1 MQVTKARIF
10 CWLVIFPSLSL
21 FAQTVTVNS
30 FELPNGLRVILS
42 PSNDMQAAAVCVY
55 HMRGAR
61 NEPAES
67 RGIAYLYQYLMFDGN
82 ENLEP
87 YDHVLFINK
96 MGGTVSGRVN
106 YDNSVFYEL
115 LPAQEIN
122 VALWLESERLKSL
135 RLQDSNIDYH
145 KNQIFNRI
153 NRLWESNQ
161 NFKAQTW
168 VHGKVFEGSAYE
180 HPLYGDLNKIRFLN
194 NDRIRENYQ
203 NFQDLANTLL
213 IIAGK
218 FDINELKAGINKFF
232 QDIPPGRRPQNPVF
246 SAQNQR
252 KSYLVKNWLVPGL
265 KKNFVV
271 FGIKSPAKIGYNFMY
286 FDFLRYYLTDPRFAR
301 LDYILNT
308 VNKLDVEIESSFTD
322 YMEANC
328 LTIEISS
335 LKRINLEKAKYVLE
349 KEFQAL
355 GKQLISNSDLKSI
368 RSLMEI
374 DFLKSIASL
383 EERCLRIG
391 EFYHMFGELN
401 FFDVQLKRL
410 RKITTYD
417 VLESAKKYLLK
428 ENQVILNVYAE

>member
-1 MQVTKARIF
+1 MTKARIF
-10 CWLVIFPSLSL
+10 CWLVIFPVLSL
-21 FAQTVTVNS
+21 YAQTVAVSS

-42 PSNDMQAAAVCVY
+42 PSNDMQAAVVCVY
-55 HMRGAR
+55 HMYGAR
-61 NEPAES
+61 NESAES

-96 MGGTVSGRVN
+96 MGGVVSGRVN

-145 KNQIFNRI
+145 KNQIFSRI

-161 NFKAQTW
+161 NFKAQNW
-168 VHGKVFEGSAYE
+168 VQSKVFEGSAYE

-194 NDRIRENYQ
+194 NDRIRGSYQ
-203 NFQDLANTLL
+203 NFQDLADILL

-252 KSYLVKNWLVPGL
+252 KAYVTKNWLVPGL
-265 KKNFVV
+265 KKNFAV

-286 FDFLRYYLTDPRFAR
+286 FDFLRYYLTDTRFAR

-308 VNKLDVEIESSFTD
+308 VNKLNVEIECNFTD

-335 LKRINLEKAKYVLE
+335 PKRINLEKAKYVLE
-349 KEFQAL
+349 SEFQAL
-355 GKQLISNSDLKSI
+355 GKNLISSSDLKSI

-374 DFLKSIASL
+374 DFLKGMTSL
-383 EERCLRIG
+383 EDRCLRIG

-410 RKITTYD
+410 RKITSYD
-417 VLESAKKYLLK
+417 VLESAKKYLIK
-428 ENQVILNVYAE
+428 ENQVVLNVYAQ

>member
-1 MQVTKARIF
+1 M
-10 CWLVIFPSLSL
+10 IFPVLSL
-21 FAQTVTVNS
+21 FSQTVAVSS

-42 PSNDMQAAAVCVY
+42 PSNDMQAAVVCVY
-55 HMRGAR
+55 HMYGAR
-61 NEPAES
+61 NESAES

-87 YDHVLFINK
+87 YDHVLFIGK
-96 MGGTVSGRVN
+96 MGGVVSGRVN

-145 KNQIFNRI
+145 KNQIFNRL

-161 NFKAQTW
+161 NFKAQNW
-168 VHGKVFEGSAYE
+168 VQSKVFEGSAYE
-180 HPLYGDLNKIRFLN
+180 HPLYGDLNKIRSLN
-194 NDRIRENYQ
+194 NDRIRGSYQ
-203 NFQDLANTLL
+203 NFQDLANILL

-246 SAQNQR
+246 SSQNQR
-252 KSYLVKNWLVPGL
+252 KAYVTKNWLVPDL

-286 FDFLRYYLTDPRFAR
+286 FDFLRYYLTDTRFAR

-308 VNKLDVEIESSFTD
+308 VNKLNVEIECNFTD

-335 LKRINLEKAKYVLE
+335 PKRINMEKAKIVLQS
-349 KEFQAL
+349 EFQAL
-355 GKQLISNSDLKSI
+355 GKNLISSSDLKSI

-374 DFLKSIASL
+374 DFLKGMTSL
-383 EERCLRIG
+383 EDRCLRIG
-391 EFYHMFGELN
+391 EFYHMLGELN

-410 RKITTYD
+410 RKITSYD
-417 VLESAKKYLLK
+417 VLEIAKKYLIK
-428 ENQVILNVYAE
+428 ENQVVLNVYTQ

>member
-1 MQVTKARIF
+1 MLVTKARIF
-10 CWLVIFPSLSL
+10 CWLVIFPFLSL
-21 FAQTVTVNS
+21 FAQTVAVSS

-42 PSNDMQAAAVCVY
+42 PSSDMQAAAVCVY
-55 HMRGAR
+55 HMYGAR
-61 NEPAES
+61 NEPDES

-82 ENLEP
+82 ENIEP

-96 MGGTVSGRVN
+96 MGGAVSGRVN

-161 NFKAQTW
+161 SFKAQSW
-168 VHGKVFEGSAYE
+168 VHAKVFEGSAYE

-203 NFQDLANTLL
+203 NFQDLANILL

-232 QDIPPGRRPQNPVF
+232 QDIPPGRRPKNPVF
-246 SAQNQR
+246 NSQNQR

-271 FGIKSPAKIGYNFMY
+271 FGIKCPAKIGYNFMY
-286 FDFLRYYLTDPRFAR
+286 FDFLRYYLTDPRFSR

-308 VNKLDVEIESSFTD
+308 VNKLNVEIECSFTD

-335 LKRINLEKAKYVLE
+335 PKRINLEKAKYVLE
-349 KEFQAL
+349 IEFQAL
-355 GKQLISNSDLKSI
+355 GKNLISSNDLKSI

-374 DFLKSIASL
+374 DFLKSMVSL
-383 EERCLRIG
+383 EERCQRIG
-391 EFYHMFGELN
+391 EFYHMFSELN

-410 RKITTYD
+410 RKITSYD

-428 ENQVILNVYAE
+428 ENQVVLNVYAE

>member
-1 MQVTKARIF
+1 VTKARLF
-10 CWLVIFPSLSL
+10 CWLL
-21 FAQTVTVNS
+21 FFSFLNISAQTIAVSS
-30 FELPNGLRVILS
+30 FELPNGLKVILA
-42 PSNDMQAAAVCVY
+42 PSDDMQAAAVCVY

-61 NEPAES
+61 NDLPEN
-67 RGIAYLYQYLMFDGN
+67 RGISYLYQYLMFDGN

-106 YDNSVFYEL
+106 YDNAVFYEV
-115 LPAQEIN
+115 LPTQEIN

-135 RLQDSNIDYH
+135 RLQDQNIDYH

-153 NRLWESNQ
+153 NRLWESSQ
-161 NFKAQTW
+161 SFKAQSW
-168 VHGKVFEGSAYE
+168 VNSKVFEGSAYE
-180 HPLYGDLNKIRFLN
+180 YPLYGDLNKIRSLSN
-194 NDRIRENYQ
+194 ERIRENYQ
-203 NFQDLANTLL
+203 NFQNLANILL

-218 FDINELKAGINKFF
+218 FDINELKSGINKFF
-232 QDIPPGRRPQNPVF
+232 QDIPPGSRSPNPVF

-252 KSYLVKNWLVPGL
+252 KSFLVKNWMIPGL

-271 FGIKSPAKIGYNFMY
+271 YGIKAPAKIGYNFMY
-286 FDFLRYYLTDPRFAR
+286 FDFLRYYLTDARFAR
-301 LDYILNT
+301 LNHILNT
-308 VNKLDVEIESSFTD
+308 VNKLNVEIESSFTD

-335 LKRINLEKAKYVLE
+335 VKRINLEKAKYVLE
-349 KEFQAL
+349 REFQTL
-355 GKQLISNSDLKSI
+355 GSILLGNSDVKAV

-374 DFLKSIASL
+374 DFLKSMVSL

-391 EFYHMFGELN
+391 EFYQMFSELN

-410 RKITTYD
+410 RKITSYD

>member
-1 MQVTKARIF
+1 MRKARIL
-10 CWLVIFPSLSL
+10 CWLLLAPLFPLA
-21 FAQTVTVNS
+21 AQSVAVNS

-61 NEPAES
+61 NDPADS
-67 RGIAYLYQYLMFDGN
+67 RGLSYLYQYLMFDGN

-87 YDHVLFINK
+87 YDHVLFVNK

-135 RLQDSNIDYH
+135 RLQDANIDYH

-153 NRLWESNQ
+153 NRLWESSQ
-161 NFKAQTW
+161 NFKAQAW
-168 VHGKVFEGSAYE
+168 ISSKVFEGSVYE
-180 HPLYGDLNKIRFLN
+180 YPLYGDLNKIRSLN
-194 NDRIRENYQ
+194 NDRVREYYP
-203 NFQDLANTLL
+203 NFQNLANILL

-218 FDINELKAGINKFF
+218 FDISELRAGINKFF
-232 QDIPPGRRPQNPVF
+232 QDIPPGRRPAAPVF

-252 KSYLVKNWLVPGL
+252 KSYLSKNWLVPGL
-265 KKNFVV
+265 KKHFILY
-271 FGIKSPAKIGYNFMY
+271 GIKAPAKIGYNFMY

-301 LDYILNT
+301 LERILNT
-308 VNKLDVEIESSFTD
+308 VNKLDVEIESGFTD

-328 LTIEISS
+328 LTLQISS
-335 LKRINLEKAKYVLE
+335 TKRINLEKAKYVLE
-349 KEFQAL
+349 KEFQGLASNP
-355 GKQLISNSDLKSI
+355 ISNNDVKAV

-374 DFLKSIASL
+374 DFLKSMISL
-383 EERCLRIG
+383 EDRCLRIG
-391 EFYHMFGELN
+391 ESFQMFSELN

-410 RKITTYD
+410 RRITSYD
-417 VLESAKKYLLK
+417 VMESAKKYLLK
-428 ENQVILNVYAE
+428 ENQVVLNVYGE